1 MVIHKYKQ
9 QDDIKIINQL
19 LLNTQMNFIIAAF
32 LSLATAK
39 QLCGCVAPVACCDS
53 GCNSGCGYSSGYAG
67 LSNNLNAQLPGQDRA
82 GGYAKLTSESAG
94 SQTQI
99 GAQNIVIP
107 DKHTVTD
114 QAKVSEACSRGSNQE
129 QNCQVAKRDFD
140 INGHISV
147 TEKYN
152 DSSKGEHVASK
163 EGSGAS

>member
-1 MVIHKYKQ
+1 MVTHKYKQ
-9 QDDIKIINQL
+9 QDSNKLINQH
-19 LLNTQMNFIIAAF
+19 LLNTQMNFIIATF
-32 LSLATAK
+32 LGLVSAK
-39 QLCGCVAPVACCDS
+39 QLSCGCAQPVAICD
-53 GCNSGCGYSSGYAG
+53 SGCGYSTGYAG
-67 LSNNLNAQLPGQDRA
+67 LSNNLNALLPGQDRA

-114 QAKVSEACSRGSNQE
+114 QAKVSEACSKGSNQE

>member
-1 MVIHKYKQ
+1 
-9 QDDIKIINQL
+9 
-19 LLNTQMNFIIAAF
+19 
-32 LSLATAK
+32 
-39 QLCGCVAPVACCDS
+39 
-53 GCNSGCGYSSGYAG
+53 
-67 LSNNLNAQLPGQDRA
+67 
-82 GGYAKLTSESAG
+82 LTSESAG

-129 QNCQVAKRDFD
+129 QNCQVAKRDFT
-140 INGHISV
+140 IQGNISV